1 MNEEMKDLVEELQEI
16 VHKGNKALQKVQQ
29 KMNQRRGGYRSNYD
43 GGGYNNN
50 YNGGN
55 MGGGGYGQNMGQ
67 MHGSIQWGGGMN
79 QHPGQMD
86 YYPQDPTQVPGS
98 MFYDP
103 RYM

>member
-16 VHKGNKALQKVQQ
+16 VHKGQKALQKVNQ
-29 KMNQRRGGYRSNYD
+29 KMGQRRGYSNNYG
-43 GGGYNNN
+43 GGGYNNT
-50 YNGGN
+50 Y
-55 MGGGGYGQNMGQ
+55 GGGSGYGQNMGQ
-67 MHGSIQWGGGMN
+67 MHGSIQWGGGGMN
-79 QHPGQMD
+79 HPGQMD

>member
-16 VHKGNKALQKVQQ
+16 VHKGQKALQKVQQ
-29 KMNQRRGGYRSNYD
+29 KIGQRRGYSNGYNGGGMYNND
-43 GGGYNNN
+43 GGGGWN
-50 YNGGN
+50 
-55 MGGGGYGQNMGQ
+55 QNMNQ
-67 MHGSIQWGGGMN
+67 MHGSFQLNGGMGGP
-79 QHPGQMD
+79 QGGQMD

>member
-1 MNEEMKDLVEELQEI
+1 MKDLVEELQEI

-43 GGGYNNN
+43 GGGFQNNWN
-50 YNGGN
+50 
-55 MGGGGYGQNMGQ
+55 QNMNQ
-67 MHGSIQWGGGMN
+67 MHGSIQWGGGGMN
-79 QHPGQMD
+79 HHPGQMD
-86 YYPQDPTQVPGS
+86 FYPQDPTQVPGS

>member
-29 KMNQRRGGYRSNYD
+29 KMGQRRGYSSNY
-43 GGGYNNN
+43 
-50 YNGGN
+50 
-55 MGGGGYGQNMGQ
+55 GGGGDNNTYGGGMPGGGNWNQNMNQ
-67 MHGSIQWGGGMN
+67 MHGSIQWGGGGMG
-79 QHPGQMD
+79 HPGQMD

-98 MFYDP
+98 MFWDP